1 MTDTAHRPDQHD
13 ELAEAWRMYL
23 NADDPGHHAIVIA
36 LLDIAESLRE
46 IRRNTTPKG
55 TCP

>member
-1 MTDTAHRPDQHD
+1 MTDTAHRPDEHD
-13 ELAEAWRMYL
+13 ELAETPRIDL
-23 NADDPGHHAIVIA
+23 KADDPGHQAIVIA
-36 LLDIAESLRE
+36 LLDIADSLRE